1 MSKCDIRITNLQCNY
16 LKSPLGVENV
26 PRLSWVLQSEEH
38 GLEQKAYR
46 IVAART
52 VEELQAQNWLWDS
65 GIVES
70 DSTVEVAYGG
80 ELVFSLPR
88 IGKPNGLRTEYILW
102 ALVAQRMITQ
112 PPC

>member
-52 VEELQAQNWLWDS
+52 VE
-65 GIVES
+65 
-70 DSTVEVAYGG
+70 
-80 ELVFSLPR
+80 
-88 IGKPNGLRTEYILW
+88 
-102 ALVAQRMITQ
+102 
-112 PPC
+112 

>member
-80 ELVFSLPR
+80 ELVSRER
-88 IGKPNGLRTEYILW
+88 IYWRVW
-102 ALVAQRMITQ
+102 AETN
-112 PPC
+112 